1 MRWLEWFGDDDW
13 RRPAVPVGRQ
23 DVWLG
28 VLLVLAEMAMLEVT
42 RSFVD
47 FTGHRP
53 YWVEYLCLAALFP
66 LLVARRRWPLGV
78 GILAFCHFF
87 VTLIWVGEIGNQM
100 NYQLA
105 IFFLLYS
112 SVAWAA
118 DRHAT
123 AVVMGVMVL
132 VMVVWLSW
140 SFAIGQGL
148 ESYHRSVGKGQVGG
162 LLPTLPAWVV
172 FAFVINLLFIGGAI
186 TMGQSAWNQARDRA
200 RLAEQAGTIQAQA
213 AELRD
218 QAVVD
223 ERLRIARELHDVVAH
238 HVSLMGIQAAGARR
252 VLERDPAMAAAALEN
267 VEESSREAVT
277 QMRSLLGALRASGET
292 DPGREPQPSLTE
304 LGALRAEVRAA
315 GLTVEAPTVAN
326 RPGAAAAL
334 PRPVQLSLY
343 RTVQEALANVRRHST
358 ARHAAVA
365 LRIETDEAGRGWAE
379 AEIIDD
385 GHPIGGTSGSGLG
398 LLGMRERVTS
408 HRGTSEIGPR
418 ITGGY
423 RVRVRLPVGDSA
435 ASTTTTRS
443 PR

>member
-1 MRWLEWFGDDDW
+1 
-13 RRPAVPVGRQ
+13 
-23 DVWLG
+23 
-28 VLLVLAEMAMLEVT
+28 
-42 RSFVD
+42 
-47 FTGHRP
+47 
-53 YWVEYLCLAALFP
+53 
-66 LLVARRRWPLGV
+66 
-78 GILAFCHFF
+78 
-87 VTLIWVGEIGNQM
+87 
-100 NYQLA
+100 
-105 IFFLLYS
+105 
-112 SVAWAA
+112 
-118 DRHAT
+118 
-123 AVVMGVMVL
+123 
-132 VMVVWLSW
+132 
-140 SFAIGQGL
+140 
-148 ESYHRSVGKGQVGG
+148 
-162 LLPTLPAWVV
+162 
-172 FAFVINLLFIGGAI
+172 
-186 TMGQSAWNQARDRA
+186 
-200 RLAEQAGTIQAQA
+200 
-213 AELRD
+213 
-218 QAVVD
+218 
-223 ERLRIARELHDVVAH
+223 
-238 HVSLMGIQAAGARR
+238 
-252 VLERDPAMAAAALEN
+252 MAAAALEN

-304 LGALRAEVRAA
+304 LGALLDEVRAS
-315 GLTVEAPTVAN
+315 GLTVEATTVEN

-334 PRPVQLSLY
+334 PLPVQLSLY